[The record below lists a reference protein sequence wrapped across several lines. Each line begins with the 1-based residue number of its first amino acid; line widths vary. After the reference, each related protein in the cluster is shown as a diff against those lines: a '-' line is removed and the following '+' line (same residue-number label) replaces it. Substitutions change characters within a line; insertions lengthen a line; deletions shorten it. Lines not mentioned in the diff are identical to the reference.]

1 MNIPD
6 FKVLLKIFGNKANG
20 PAVLDANGDLVGNI
34 IPRTGLLADLQA
46 LAGTPGEIA
55 YATDFPAIVTFNGV
69 AGQAKTTFPTATGLR
84 AAVIPTIPGFIG
96 SNTTVT
102 IGTGKNFA
110 DMEAYKAF
118 IEQCVVDENATVTL
132 RFDRGS
138 FVGTFPSTGK
148 TWPHTAFEC
157 DPNNGG
163 GTITG
168 VSISA
173 TGAAGAWTITLSKTG
188 LADTLL
194 GVGGA
199 NDASRLIAI
208 TDGTAGTNPDN
219 AVGVYQGI
227 TRVGTSADSVT
238 LSGLSTLTAMPSG
251 GALCTIFAP
260 ATTLD
265 SIIAGDPFGNIRSI
279 KLGSTGGNQPVAV
292 VNLGQCKNQK
302 IKGAASGTALL
313 NFDIGTNPN
322 EFDFSTI
329 YTQFFTPTNCRFP
342 QSLSLITDSFYPT
355 GCTSMFV
362 NGFIIDQ
369 GAGTTINAVDDTSV
383 SFSDVTVIN
392 TLADGQLEAYNGG
405 VLAVGT
411 LTINGTAVTAA
422 NLANYTSLTP
432 GFMSDDGGLIYFA
445 GNNKLTNP
453 YSNATASRA
462 LNTNYTNSGKR
473 SLLVTV
479 SARCVVTVA
488 AGSATIQGFSDTAAT
503 PTTAAGPLVGV
514 QSGLLNED
522 NTFSTTFVVAPGTN
536 YRVNSAV
543 SNGTAT
549 LGTWWEL
556 TL

>member
-69 AGQAKTTFPTATGLR
+69 AGQAKTTFPTASGLR

-110 DMEAYKAF
+110 DVAAFKTF
-118 IEQCVVDENATVTL
+118 IEQCVVDESATITMV
-132 RFDRGS
+132 FDAGS
-138 FVGTFPSTGK
+138 RDWTAPTAGR
-148 TWPHTAFEC
+148 TWPHIALCSDQTSASAE
-157 DPNNGG
+157 
-163 GTITG
+163 ITG

-173 TGAAGAWTITLSKTG
+173 TGSAGAYTLTLTKTG
-188 LADTLL
+188 LGDAVTA
-194 GVGGA
+194 GA
-199 NDASRLIAI
+199 PLVI

-219 AVGVYQGI
+219 AVGWYSSL
-227 TRVGTSADSVT
+227 TRVDANTITVASA
-238 LSGLSTLTAMPSG
+238 SGLAAMPSG
-251 GALCTIFAP
+251 AATCTVYSPKAFLTSLSAGGAA
-260 ATTLD
+260 
-265 SIIAGDPFGNIRSI
+265 GNIRSI
-279 KLGSTGGNQPVAV
+279 SLGNGTYAPVSIATLTTANQT
-292 VNLGQCKNQK
+292 
-302 IKGAASGTALL
+302 IKAASTNALVVPEVPFL
-313 NFDIGTNPN
+313 SNTYFVDR
-322 EFDFSTI
+322 I
-329 YTQFFTPTNCRFP
+329 YTQSFTPVGANFKG
-342 QSLSLITDSFYPT
+342 SVILITDTFGPQDCSDLFLSNP
-355 GCTSMFV
+355 S
-362 NGFIIDQ
+362 FIIDQ
-369 GAGTTINAVDDTSV
+369 GLGSTSFGCPNTYV
-383 SFSDVTVIN
+383 GFGDVIILN
-392 TLADGQLEAYNGG
+392 TLSDGQLEPVNGG
-405 VLAVGT
+405 VMEVGT

-422 NLANYTSLTP
+422 NLANYTTLTP
-432 GFMSDDGGLIYFA
+432 GFLSDSGGLIYFA

-488 AGSATIQGFSDTAAT
+488 GGSATIQGFSDTAAT
-503 PTTAAGPLVGV
+503 PTTEAGPLVGV